1 MSEEEDSGGV
11 KAQGD
16 NDQIPD
22 QDTVRLITGS
32 WVREEHR
39 QWIFDSLA
47 EEGRFSVTLFPDLE
61 YEELVKM
68 VKSTLRIVAP
78 NVSIKL
84 SYQYPS
90 WMQIDAGDG
99 STPQFISDDYDV
111 ESFVHMRRKIEEVN
125 LYVTILEHNNG
136 F

>member
-1 MSEEEDSGGV
+1 MRI
-11 KAQGD
+11 
-16 NDQIPD
+16 QIPD

-32 WVREEHR
+32 W
-39 QWIFDSLA
+39 
-47 EEGRFSVTLFPDLE
+47 
-61 YEELVKM
+61 LVKM